1 MDSLAQGATS
11 RLPEQVRLSEILI
24 RTSQPYDATQ
34 VNEAKKKAEEL
45 RKAIREGRAFAD
57 LARTDSQGP
66 TAAQGGDLGYFTRGK
81 LARSMEDLVFIMKAG
96 DVSDVVRTKQGFVIL
111 QVTDHLWPGVAP
123 EPEQLECKEY
133 AYPSAG
139 FAITLPFDPKPHDD
153 PTNPGYTVYT
163 VHLSPT
169 LVVTFRSTNRQD
181 CVTILNDA
189 RDAARRKAE
198 PTLVNGSFKEVTV
211 QGYPGQ
217 EWQLAVPAVGYAQY
231 VRQVCV
237 EGRFYQFESRWPVG
251 QQMPQ
256 SVKRI
261 LNSLR
266 FLSVSQSH

>member
-1 MDSLAQGATS
+1 MISRDMRATIVC
-11 RLPEQVRLSEILI
+11 LLL
-24 RTSQPYDATQ
+24 
-34 VNEAKKKAEEL
+34 L
-45 RKAIREGRAFAD
+45 
-57 LARTDSQGP
+57 
-66 TAAQGGDLGYFTRGK
+66 GGYGSTGVCQTPF
-81 LARSMEDLVFIMKAG
+81 
-96 DVSDVVRTKQGFVIL
+96 KQFE
-111 QVTDHLWPGVAP
+111 W
-123 EPEQLECKEY
+123 KEY
-133 AYPSAG
+133 VCPSAG
-139 FAITLPFDPKPHDD
+139 FGITLPFDPHPHDD

-163 VHLSPT
+163 VHLSTT

-189 RDAARRKAE
+189 RDVARRGTE

-231 VRQVCV
+231 NRQVCV
-237 EGRFYQFESRWPVG
+237 EGRFYIFETRWPVG
-251 QQMPQ
+251 KEMPQ